1 MMKRRDSVASLFS
14 GHGSRKPLEEDEGL
28 LTNSEDVS
36 PANESDLRHTVHLFD
51 RKDDFSG
58 SWYTVEDSEPE
69 DNDCPEFRDQ
79 KVNFAD
85 KRQLGSRE
93 RLNRSLSNLF
103 LRVSTPKIHSSRK
116 QCFLKQLPESKK
128 TSLLQTSC
136 QVNLNWKAYL
146 KQQQSH
152 KCNQVWAQKVTGM
165 FIFLFTLIGNHRG

>member
-69 DNDCPEFRDQ
+69 ENNCPEFRDQ

-136 QVNLNWKAYL
+136 QVNLN
-146 KQQQSH
+146 
-152 KCNQVWAQKVTGM
+152 
-165 FIFLFTLIGNHRG
+165 

>member
-1 MMKRRDSVASLFS
+1 MKRRDSITSLFS

-36 PANESDLRHTVHLFD
+36 QPNESDLRHTVHLD
-51 RKDDFSG
+51 RKDDFSS

-69 DNDCPEFRDQ
+69 ENNCPELRDQ

-93 RLNRSLSNLF
+93 RLNRSLSDLF
-103 LRVSTPKIHSSRK
+103 SRVSTPKIHSSRK

-128 TSLLQTSC
+128 TSLLETSW
-136 QVNLNWKAYL
+136 QVNLN
-146 KQQQSH
+146 
-152 KCNQVWAQKVTGM
+152 
-165 FIFLFTLIGNHRG
+165 

>member
-36 PANESDLRHTVHLFD
+36 PASESDLRHTVHLFD
-51 RKDDFSG
+51 RKDDFSS
-58 SWYTVEDSEPE
+58 SWYSVEDSEPE
-69 DNDCPEFRDQ
+69 ENNCPELRDQ

-93 RLNRSLSNLF
+93 RLNRSLSDLF
-103 LRVSTPKIHSSRK
+103 SRVTTPKIHSSRK

-146 KQQQSH
+146 KQRH
-152 KCNQVWAQKVTGM
+152 KRNQAWAQNVTEM
-165 FIFLFTLIGNHRG
+165 FIFLLTLIGIHRG

>member
-51 RKDDFSG
+51 RKVDFSG
-58 SWYTVEDSEPE
+58 SWYAVEDSEPE
-69 DNDCPEFRDQ
+69 ENNCPEFRDQ

-93 RLNRSLSNLF
+93 RLNRSLSDLF
-103 LRVSTPKIHSSRK
+103 SRVSTPKIHSSRK

-146 KQQQSH
+146 KQRH
-152 KCNQVWAQKVTGM
+152 KRNQACAQNVTET